1 MARDKKT
8 VNGRLRFVLP
18 SKIGQVDLVEGIDEN
33 LVRAVL
39 EA

>member
-1 MARDKKT
+1 
-8 VNGRLRFVLP
+8 VLP
-18 SKIGQVDLVEGIDEN
+18 SRVGQVDLVEGIDEN